1 MPIPSPLGTQK
12 ALITSPIPL
21 IIEYLLRYRTATG
34 ISFAIGRKARS
45 GARIR
50 MSANDRFESLDRRG
64 GFYVQSQRAQSTADF
79 SQSRRWHDR
88 THTEWSDCNVSL
100 GIAF

>member
-12 ALITSPIPL
+12 GADYITHPADHS
-21 IIEYLLRYRTATG
+21 EYLLGYRTATG
-34 ISFAIGRKARS
+34 ISFAIGRTARS

-64 GFYVQSQRAQSTADF
+64 GFHVLEPKALPIPAKAAVGMTG
-79 SQSRRWHDR
+79 
-88 THTEWSDCNVSL
+88 THGVVRLEC
-100 GIAF
+100 

>member
-12 ALITSPIPL
+12 GADYITHPADHS
-21 IIEYLLRYRTATG
+21 EYLLRYRTATG
-34 ISFAIGRKARS
+34 ISFAIGRTARS

-50 MSANDRFESLDRRG
+50 MSANDRFESLDRRR
-64 GFYVQSQRAQSTADF
+64 GFHVQSQRAQSTADS

-88 THTEWSDCNVSL
+88 HPRIGPIGMLV
-100 GIAF
+100 